1 MHRLRDLSRRQ
12 ALVAAAMVVLV
23 LVPFGASAVRAIHVQ
38 WIPSG
43 DDALIGLRAHDVFTA
58 ERPLVGQPST
68 SHLYGPEAGT
78 AHPGPIEFYW
88 LAIPLR
94 VLGPAVGMIVGAL
107 AFNLAGVLVAAWV
120 VLRRAG
126 PTVAGWAMVLM
137 AGVLWSEGT
146 AILSDPI
153 SSNAGAMA
161 LLALAALAWA
171 VADGDIRLLPLGA
184 VFASWVVQ
192 QHLAIALPAGGLIA
206 LAVAAAVARS
216 LVRRRRSQTSGP
228 RLWPWALGAVGVVL
242 VLWAPVLW
250 QQVTGDDGNLS
261 AIIHYARTSDTVPL
275 GWVPALRQA
284 IRAVGFPPL
293 LLRSDLRGDTFF
305 NGPLSALEVVTAV
318 ASYAALVATVVVMW
332 TRRRTLSLLALT
344 ALVLAAAGTSNGS
357 AVPDS
362 VEAFRVNFYRWA
374 FVVAWLSWI
383 ALGWAGASAARALLA
398 RRDRRVPAAL
408 PRLAPALAVV
418 LMVIPAI
425 GAVATAGFDDER
437 RDQAGFDAMRTM
449 SDAAVAEADRT
460 GAERVTI
467 VLRGRSAVLAAG
479 SAVALQ
485 LEANG
490 HPTVL
495 PEQRVPAWGAKRVLE
510 PGDDP
515 GDLVMV
521 LVSGRGDVPDGPG
534 RTIARVDMN
543 EDLRP
548 LVEPLAEAAR
558 SAPASPSDRAEPLLA
573 ARYAPEVRD
582 YVRGVM
588 AAIGTEPEAVLTDQA
603 FLGLLADGY
612 YESPEFDPDQVAEL
626 QAALPADIVNEDDVF
641 ELRVLSAQEL
651 AEVVPTWAG
660 G

>member
-1 MHRLRDLSRRQ
+1 VHRLRDLSRRQ
-12 ALVAAAMVVLV
+12 ALVAAAMVALV
-23 LVPFGASAVRAIHVQ
+23 LVPFVASAVRAVHVQ

-58 ERPLVGQPST
+58 DRPLVGQPST

-88 LAIPLR
+88 LAVPLR
-94 VLGPAVGMIVGAL
+94 LLGPAVGMIVGTL
-107 AFNLAGVLVAAWV
+107 AFNLAAVLVAPWV

-126 PTVAGWAMVLM
+126 PRVAGWAMVLL

-153 SSNAGAMA
+153 SSNAGGMA
-161 LLALAALAWA
+161 LLALAAVAWA
-171 VADGDIRLLPLGA
+171 VADGDVRLLPLGA
-184 VFASWVVQ
+184 VLASWVVQ
-192 QHLAIALPAGGLIA
+192 QHLAIAVPAGGLVA
-206 LAVAAAVARS
+206 FAVAALVARWVKGRRNGV
-216 LVRRRRSQTSGP
+216 VRPGWR
-228 RLWPWALGAVGVVL
+228 PWVLGSIGAVL

-250 QQVTGDDGNLS
+250 QQFTGPEGNLT
-261 AIIHYARTSDTVPL
+261 AIVHYARTSDTVPL
-275 GWVPALRQA
+275 GWLPAIRQA

-293 LLRSDLRGDTFF
+293 LLRSDLEGDSFF
-305 NGPLSALEVVTAV
+305 NGPLSVIEVA
-318 ASYAALVATVVVMW
+318 AALATYVGLVVIAVVAW
-332 TRRRTLSLLALT
+332 SRRRALSWLAVT
-344 ALVLAAAGTSNGS
+344 ALVLAAAGTYNGS
-357 AVPDS
+357 KVPDS

-374 FVVAWLSWI
+374 FVVAWLAWI
-383 ALGWAGASAARALLA
+383 ALGWAGALAVRSILA
-398 RRDRRVPAAL
+398 RRGRPVPTVL

-418 LMVIPAI
+418 LMLVPAV

-437 RDQAGFDAMRTM
+437 RDQAGFEVMRTM

-460 GAERVTI
+460 GADRVTL

-479 SAVALQ
+479 SAVTLQ
-485 LEANG
+485 LEADG
-490 HPTVL
+490 HPTTV
-495 PEQRVPAWGAKRVLE
+495 PEQRVAGWGRHRVLE
-510 PGDDP
+510 PGDEP

-548 LVEPLAEAAR
+548 LVAPLAKAAR
-558 SAPASPSDRAEPLLA
+558 SGRPVPSDRAEALLA
-573 ARYAPEVRD
+573 ERYEPEVRD

-588 AAIGTEPEAVLTDQA
+588 AAIGTDPATVLTDQE

-612 YESPEFDPDQVAEL
+612 YATPTFDADQVADL
-626 QAALPADIVNEDDVF
+626 QAALPAAVVNGDDVF
-641 ELRVLSAQEL
+641 ELRVLTDEEL
-651 AEVVPTWAG
+651 AEVVPARAG

>member
-58 ERPLVGQPST
+58 ERPLIGQPST
-68 SHLYGPEAGT
+68 SHLYGPEVGT

-88 LAIPLR
+88 LAVPLR
-94 VLGPAVGMIVGAL
+94 LLGPAVGMIVGSL
-107 AFNLAGVLVAAWV
+107 AFNL
-120 VLRRAG
+120 
-126 PTVAGWAMVLM
+126 

-206 LAVAAAVARS
+206 FAVGSVVIRTLIRAR
-216 LVRRRRSQTSGP
+216 RGQP
-228 RLWPWALGAVGVVL
+228 RPRVWPWAVGAVGAVL

-250 QQVTGDDGNLS
+250 QQFTGDDGNLT
-261 AIIHYARTSDTVPL
+261 AILHYARTSDTVPL
-275 GWVPALRQA
+275 GWLPALRQA

-305 NGPLSALEVVTAV
+305 NGPLSVLEVATAIV
-318 ASYAALVATVVVMW
+318 SYAALIATVIVMW
-332 TRRRTLSLLALT
+332 TRRRTLALLALT
-344 ALVLAAAGTSNGS
+344 ALVLAAAGTYNGH

-374 FVVAWLSWI
+374 FVVAWLTWV
-383 ALGWAGASAARALLA
+383 ALGWAAALVVRTLLA
-398 RRDRRVPAAL
+398 RRDRHIPSIL
-408 PRLAPALAVV
+408 PRLAPLFAVA
-418 LMVIPAI
+418 LMVVPAI
-425 GAVATAGFDDER
+425 GAATTAGFDDER
-437 RDQAGFDAMRTM
+437 RDQAGFEVMRTM
-449 SDAAVAEADRT
+449 SEAAVAEADRT
-460 GAERVTI
+460 GADRVTL
-467 VLRGRSAVLAAG
+467 VLRGRSSVLAAG
-479 SAVALQ
+479 SATALQ
-485 LEANG
+485 LEAAG
-490 HPTVL
+490 HPTVV
-495 PEQRVPAWGAKRVLE
+495 PEQRVPAWGSKRVLQ

-558 SAPASPSDRAEPLLA
+558 SEPTKPSDRAEALLA
-573 ARYAPEVRD
+573 ARYPPEVRD
-582 YVRGVM
+582 YVRSVM
-588 AAIGTEPEAVLTDQA
+588 GAIATEPEAVLTDDEYLA
-603 FLGLLADGY
+603 LLADGY
-612 YESPEFDPDQVAEL
+612 YESPVFDPDQVADL
-626 QAALPADIVNEDDVF
+626 QAELPAAVVNGDDVF
-641 ELRVLSAQEL
+641 ELRVLSDQEL